1 MQSCDQH
8 SMDMMRLGFPADSC
22 DKEEI
27 RHAKRAERTQR
38 QNMSVQE
45 RIVFEIGEWT
55 VDSLAHS
62 LSYGDEEHQ
71 VPAKVMAVLVYLA
84 QNHERLVTREELI
97 DAVWDGNAYVGE
109 KALNNAIWR
118 IRQVFDL
125 GDEGTELVKT
135 TPKTGYQL
143 LAAPAFSR
151 FENSAVDSPGGL
163 TPLGKY
169 LLVAAAVL
177 AIAAIAALAMRDS
190 PVRMIDEPLAVVTQ
204 LPGRELYA
212 ATSPDG
218 AMFAFLHVSQQGTQ
232 DLYVQSLQNPGRQ
245 PTKFTSSDASNFAPT
260 WAPDSSHIAYIRI
273 DDTTLNCEIVVRDL
287 NSNSEEVIDVCVDV
301 GYTTLSW
308 SPDGLW
314 LVYRKDDPV
323 FGPGL

>member
-1 MQSCDQH
+1 M
-8 SMDMMRLGFPADSC
+8 
-22 DKEEI
+22 
-27 RHAKRAERTQR
+27 T
-38 QNMSVQE
+38 VQE
-45 RIVFEIGEWT
+45 RIVFEIGGWT

-62 LSYGDEEHQ
+62 LSYGDEEHL

-84 QNHERLVTREELI
+84 QNHERLVTRQELI
-97 DAVWDGNAYVGE
+97 DAVWDGNSYVGE

-143 LAAPAFSR
+143 LAAPTFSR
-151 FENSAVDSPGGL
+151 FENNAVDTSGDS

-177 AIAAIAALAMRDS
+177 AIATFAMRDP
-190 PVRMIDEPLAVVTQ
+190 PVRLIDEPLAVVTQ

-212 ATSPDG
+212 APSPDG
-218 AMFAFLHVSQQGTQ
+218 SMFAFLHVSQQGTQ

-273 DDTTLNCEIVVRDL
+273 DDLTLICEIVVRDL
-287 NSNSEEVIDVCVDV
+287 NTDSEEVIDVCIDV
-301 GYTTLSW
+301 GYTT
-308 SPDGLW
+308 
-314 LVYRKDDPV
+314 
-323 FGPGL
+323 